1 MSTPTPPAPIA
12 PAPVSKSEF
21 KQVSNYLGAAVGVIG
36 NVLPYVTPDFLTSLG
51 LSAATVHTV
60 SSIVAVLLFA
70 YREKQPVAAVPA
82 PAGAP
87 TNSPTNS
94 ETPK

>member
-1 MSTPTPPAPIA
+1 MPDPIPVTPVA
-12 PAPVSKSEF
+12 PAPVLKSEF
-21 KQVSNYLGAAVGVIG
+21 KQVSNYLAAAVGVIG

-51 LSAATVHTV
+51 LSATVIHTV

-70 YREKQPVAAVPA
+70 YREKQPVAAAPA

-87 TNSPTNS
+87 TISPINS